1 MKHLK
6 SFLII
11 VLFLFSLGGFA
22 QTNTKVIAVVTK
34 ADWCP
39 TCKVHGSR
47 VVSEVLPL
55 YNAPQVKI
63 IVNDLTDKQTKA
75 TSKAVLM
82 SEGIE
87 KATSKSNTTGEITFI
102 NATTK
107 KIISKISVAKSNEEI
122 KNAFDEAIL
131 KS

>member
-1 MKHLK
+1 MKYLK
-6 SFLII
+6 SIFKI
-11 VLFLFSLGGFA
+11 VLLLFSLGAFA

-55 YNAPQVKI
+55 YKEPEVKI
-63 IVNDLTDKQTKA
+63 LVNDLTDKQTKE
-75 TSKAVLM
+75 TSKATLVA
-82 SEGIE
+82 EGIE
-87 KATSKSNTTGEITFI
+87 KAMNKSNTTGEITFI

-122 KNAFDEAIL
+122 KNAFEEAIQ

>member
-1 MKHLK
+1 MKNLK
-6 SFLII
+6 SFF
-11 VLFLFSLGGFA
+11 VVALFLLSLCTFA
-22 QTNTKVIAVVTK
+22 QTSTKVIAVVTK

-55 YNAPQVKI
+55 YKEPEVKI
-63 IVNDLTDKQTKA
+63 LVNDLTNKQTKT
-75 TSKAVLM
+75 TSKATLS

-87 KATSKSNTTGEITFI
+87 KAISKSNTTGEITFI
-102 NATTK
+102 NAATK

-122 KNAFDEAIL
+122 KNAFEEAIK

>member
-22 QTNTKVIAVVTK
+22 QTNTKIIAVVTK

-47 VVSEVLPL
+47 VVSEVLSL